1 MATSYLIATSKAKNA
16 LLDYEK
22 DSLFVENRDLFE
34 LYLSSTNFC
43 NGLSKKTREKVSDV
57 CGRLSLNVI
66 NDFKLSEIKEIY
78 LKIINYND
86 NDEMFVDR
94 DNVRIRK

>member
-1 MATSYLIATSKAKNA
+1 MLFLIM
-16 LLDYEK
+16 
-22 DSLFVENRDLFE
+22 RR
-34 LYLSSTNFC
+34 NFC
-43 NGLSKKTREKVSDV
+43 NGLSKKTREKVNDV